1 MVDIDWVAHKKAL
14 LKKRKGDSRAEQLAG
29 DDIMFWATFHEQHG
43 AKLKDLIES
52 VMLDLRYSKRL
63 DLTSDILMREA
74 LEALLRTIN
83 GCSVEVK
90 KKREPKKETMK
101 LKI

>member
-1 MVDIDWVAHKKAL
+1 MDIDWVEHQKAL

-29 DDIMFWATFHEQHG
+29 DDVMFWANFHDQHG
-43 AKLKDLIES
+43 AKLKDLVES
-52 VMLDLRYSKRL
+52 VMLDLRYNKRL

-74 LEALLRTIN
+74 LDALIRAIN
-83 GCSVEVK
+83 ACSVEVK
-90 KKREPKKETMK
+90 KRREPKKESMK